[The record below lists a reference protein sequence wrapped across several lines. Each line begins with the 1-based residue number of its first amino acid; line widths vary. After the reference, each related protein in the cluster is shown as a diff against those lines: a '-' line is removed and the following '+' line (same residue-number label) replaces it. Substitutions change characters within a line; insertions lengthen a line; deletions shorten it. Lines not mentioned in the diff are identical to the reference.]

1 MNGEYAFIKVVS
13 KTMRDNA
20 KSKAKLLQEVETL
33 RKRVTELEQ
42 CKDVTG
48 RKKYEEEIGA
58 SEERFRDLAAR
69 SFDLIFMTNAQGY
82 LTYISAASEKI
93 FNYKPE
99 EMVGTHFKNY
109 LIKSEI
115 PRVSQRFA
123 ENMKGKNL
131 GNSRMEAMRKDGS
144 HIFIELNSSPIVKN
158 GETIGI
164 QGIIRD
170 ITEHK
175 RAEEALRESRRRF
188 RSLVEVTSDWVW
200 EVDQSG
206 IYTYASP
213 KIKELLGY
221 EPQEVIGKTPFDF
234 MLPSEAERVDGLFK
248 DIIKSRKPFNC
259 LENTNLHKDG
269 REVVLETSGV
279 PIFDEGGNL
288 LGYRGIDRDITEGK
302 KAEEALRESEKRFRE
317 IFENIAVGVYRTTP
331 DGQILMANP
340 ALVHMLGYSSFEELR
355 QRNLKEEGFEPQYE
369 RSTFKEEIEREGRIV
384 SSESTWITR
393 DGKTLHVIE
402 NARAVRDEDGKTL
415 YYEGTAENIT
425 ERKKAEEEIEK
436 FKKMADRATFG
447 YAMADLNGNLTYI
460 NESFA
465 KMHGYAPA
473 ELIGKNL
480 KIFHTAAQIKRVS
493 QLNKRL
499 VETGQNIRNEEVW
512 HVHRDGTEFPTLM
525 HDWVLKDP
533 DGKPFL
539 LCATAI
545 DITEHK
551 RAEEAL
557 RESED
562 KYRTLLENIPQK
574 IFLKDRN
581 SVYISCN
588 ENYAGNFKIKSEE
601 IVGKTDYDFYPKELA
616 EKYRADDKRIME
628 SGGTVDIEEKYIQQ
642 GQEVV
647 VHTVKT
653 LVKDA
658 HGNVIGILGVFWDIT
673 KHKKAEEELNEYREK
688 MAQAERLAS
697 LGTLSATLAHELNQ
711 PLTAIRLSIE
721 NSLADL
727 ETTSSPDTVIEDLKD
742 GLSAVSDVAS
752 KVDSLRNF
760 AQESSKE
767 IISEVNLKAVAERI
781 LDLLNESARRAG
793 VSLHLK
799 DMDKLPLIQSNE
811 KDLEQ
816 LFFALVE
823 NAIQAADGKKECQL
837 IISGD
842 VKDEHIELRFSDT
855 CGGIAPENLDR
866 IFEPF
871 FTTRPVGERT
881 GLGLCIVE
889 RIVSGAGGKIRLE
902 SKAGKGSTFFVTLP
916 ISRGRMS

>member
-1 MNGEYAFIKVVS
+1 
-13 KTMRDNA
+13 MRDNA
-20 KSKAKLLQEVETL
+20 KSRAELLQEVETL

-48 RKKYEEEIGA
+48 RKKDEEEIWA
-58 SEERFRDLAAR
+58 SEERFRELAAR
-69 SFDLIFMTNAQGY
+69 SFDLIFMTDAQGY

-93 FNYKPE
+93 FHYKPE

-109 LIKSEI
+109 LITSEI

-123 ENMKGKNL
+123 ENMKGENL
-131 GNSRMEAMRKDGS
+131 GILRMEAMKKDGS
-144 HIFIELNSSPIVKN
+144 HVFIELNSSPIVKN

-170 ITEHK
+170 ITERK
-175 RAEEALRESRRRF
+175 RAED
-188 RSLVEVTSDWVW
+188 V
-200 EVDQSG
+200 
-206 IYTYASP
+206 
-213 KIKELLGY
+213 LL
-221 EPQEVIGKTPFDF
+221 
-234 MLPSEAERVDGLFK
+234 
-248 DIIKSRKPFNC
+248 
-259 LENTNLHKDG
+259 
-269 REVVLETSGV
+269 
-279 PIFDEGGNL
+279 
-288 LGYRGIDRDITEGK
+288 
-302 KAEEALRESEKRFRE
+302 ESETRFRE
-317 IFENIAVGVYRTTP
+317 IFENTAVGMYRTTP

-340 ALVHMLGYSSFEELR
+340 ALVQMLGYSSFEELS
-355 QRNLKEEGFEPQYE
+355 QRSLEEEGFEPQYE

-393 DGKTLHVIE
+393 DGKKLHVIE

-415 YYEGTAENIT
+415 YYEGTAENTT
-425 ERKKAEEEIEK
+425 ERKKAEETLIEAK
-436 FKKMADRATFG
+436 EQTTKVLEGMLEAVTIT
-447 YAMADLNGNLTYI
+447 DLNG
-460 NESFA
+460 
-465 KMHGYAPA
+465 K
-473 ELIGKNL
+473 
-480 KIFHTAAQIKRVS
+480 
-493 QLNKRL
+493 
-499 VETGQNIRNEEVW
+499 IRNVNAEFERGSGWKREEV
-512 HVHRDGTEFPTLM
+512 VGKTVIELGIASPEEGQRIEKEIKPKLMSEGFIRNIEMTVIRKDGTRFPVLMSWTLM
-525 HDWVLKDP
+525 KD
-533 DGKPFL
+533 
-539 LCATAI
+539 ATGRPTDITIVAT
-545 DITEHK
+545 DITERK
-551 RAEEAL
+551 QAEETL
-557 RESED
+557 RESEEKWRSLVENAPD
-562 KYRTLLENIPQK
+562 VILTINPAGTILFLNRTVPPFTPGK
-574 IFLKDRN
+574 AVGT
-581 SVYISCN
+581 SVY
-588 ENYAGNFKIKSEE
+588 
-601 IVGKTDYDFYPKELA
+601 DYIPHEYHEAMKKALERVVQTGEPYSYELA
-616 EKYRADDKRIME
+616 GAGPDGRTSWYQSRLGPIKQAGKVVALILIA
-628 SGGTVDIEEKYIQQ
+628 VDMTE
-642 GQEVV
+642 
-647 VHTVKT
+647 
-653 LVKDA
+653 
-658 HGNVIGILGVFWDIT
+658 
-673 KHKKAEEELNEYREK
+673 HKKAEEKLKQYKFMVESAHDVIFFKDLKSRYIIANNKTLEAFGLSREQVIGKSDYEIMPDKAEAAKNIEDDKLVFETGKPTEITKHMTGSDGKERWFQAIKVPQFDDKGNIIGLIGIARDITESKRRETELNLYREK
-688 MAQAERLAS
+688 MSHAERLAS

-781 LDLLNESARRAG
+781 LNLLNESARRAR

-799 DMDKLPLIQSNE
+799 GMDKLPLIQSNE

-889 RIVSGAGGKIRLE
+889 RIVSGAGGEIRVE